1 MRNANISPC
10 RTQKVRVVLSNGFS
24 FSFHEELE
32 VTATIDD
39 TTLSVE
45 AGISSS
51 VEAGSLFARRCPFL
65 TPF

>member
-1 MRNANISPC
+1 MRNTNVSLHH
-10 RTQKVRVVLSNGFS
+10 TQKARVVLSDGLS

-51 VEAGSLFARRCPFL
+51 VEAGSLFACHCPS
-65 TPF
+65 